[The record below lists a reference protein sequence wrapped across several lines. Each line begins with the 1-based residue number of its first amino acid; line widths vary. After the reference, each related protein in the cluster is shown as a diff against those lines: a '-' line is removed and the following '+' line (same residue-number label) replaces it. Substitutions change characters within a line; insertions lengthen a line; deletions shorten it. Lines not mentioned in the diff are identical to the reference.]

1 MANILIL
8 GGGFGGLVTAEKLA
22 SELGSEHQI
31 TLVSDSRRFIFYPAL
46 VRVALGGEE
55 AEDITFNLRTKLRDT
70 GVRFIEGE
78 VIRVNADKKSV
89 YVAKGDFTGDISYD
103 YLVIAV
109 GRRLA
114 TEKAPGFFEY
124 AHHLLSPKAA
134 LKFKKAVEDFH
145 GGNIVVG
152 MCPGARLPV
161 PVCETAF
168 ALASRFEKEISE
180 RKISVTVVFP
190 ESVKEAFG
198 GAEIYSEIEWAFAK
212 HDIKLVENFSVKE
225 ISDKRIISDGK
236 IAERYRQL
244 ITEVSGNP
252 DLWDENGIGHDL
264 LMLVPPFQGQRCF
277 RIPGAVDESGFIKV
291 NEMMQVEGLPQTYA
305 AGDCAALPGPKLG
318 QMAVCQAAVA
328 ARNIASEIRGEEPY
342 EVYYHEIDTIIDQ
355 DGEDSI
361 RLHYGIWDEQLY
373 RLQKGTLW
381 SWAKVIHDQYWQAK
395 HAQSF

>member
-22 SELGSEHQI
+22 SELGSDHQI

-46 VRVALGGEE
+46 VRVALNGENQD
-55 AEDITFNLRTKLRDT
+55 DITFDLRAKLRDI
-70 GVRFIEGE
+70 GVRFIQGE
-78 VIRVNADKKSV
+78 AIRVNADRKTV

-103 YLVIAV
+103 YLVFAV

-124 AHHLLSPKAA
+124 AHHLLSPTAA
-134 LKFKKAVEDFH
+134 LKFKKAVENFH
-145 GGNIVVG
+145 GGNIIIG

-168 ALASRFEKEISE
+168 ALASRFEKEISD
-180 RKISVTVVFP
+180 RKISVMVVLP
-190 ESVKEAFG
+190 ESVEEAFG
-198 GAEIYSEIEWAFAK
+198 GAKIYSEIEWAFTK

-225 ISDKRIISDGK
+225 ISDKRILSDEKISN
-236 IAERYRQL
+236 RYREL
-244 ITEVSGNP
+244 ITEVSGNA
-252 DLWDENGIGHDL
+252 DLWDENGIGYDL
-264 LMLVPPFQGQRCF
+264 LMLVPPFQGQRCL
-277 RIPGAVDESGFIKV
+277 RDTESADESGFIKV
-291 NEMMQVEGLPQTYA
+291 NEMMQVEGLPHAYA

-328 ARNIASEIRGEEPY
+328 ARNIAAEIRGEKPSEI
-342 EVYYHEIDTIIDQ
+342 YYHQIDTIIDQ
-355 DGEDSI
+355 GDEDSV

-381 SWAKVIHDQYWQAK
+381 SWAKVIHDRYWQAK
-395 HAQSF
+395 HA

>member
-1 MANILIL
+1 MANVLIL

-31 TLVSDSRRFIFYPAL
+31 TLVSDSGRFVFYPAL

-55 AEDITFNLRTKLRDT
+55 SEDITFNLRTKLRDI

-78 VIRVNADKKSV
+78 AIRVNADRKTV

-114 TEKAPGFFEY
+114 TEKAPGFFEH
-124 AHHLLSPKAA
+124 AHHLLSPTAA
-134 LKFKKAVEDFH
+134 LKFRKAVEDFH

-152 MCPGARLPV
+152 MCPGASLPV

-180 RKISVTVVFP
+180 RKISVMVLFP
-190 ESVKEAFG
+190 ESVREAFG
-198 GAEIYSEIEWAFAK
+198 GAEIYGEIEWAFSK

-225 ISDKRIISDGK
+225 ISDKRILSDGK
-236 IAERYRQL
+236 ISGRYRQL
-244 ITEVSGNP
+244 VTEVSGNA
-252 DLWDENGIGHDL
+252 DLWDENGIGYDL
-264 LMLVPPFQGQRCF
+264 LMLVPPFQGQRCI
-277 RIPGAVDESGFIKV
+277 RNPNAVDDSGFIKV
-291 NEMMQVEGLPQTYA
+291 NEMMQVEGLPETYSV
-305 AGDCAALPGPKLG
+305 GDCTALPGPKLG
-318 QMAVCQAAVA
+318 QMAVSQAAVA
-328 ARNIASEIRGEEPY
+328 AKNIAAEINGEKPS
-342 EVYYHEIDTIIDQ
+342 EVYYHEINTIIDQ
-355 DGEDSI
+355 EGEDSM
-361 RLHYGIWDEQLY
+361 RLHYGIWDDELY

-381 SWAKVIHDQYWQAK
+381 SWAKVIHDQYWQAR
-395 HAQSF
+395 HA

>member
-8 GGGFGGLVTAEKLA
+8 GGGFGGMVTAEKLA

-55 AEDITFNLRTKLRDT
+55 ADDIAFDLRAKLRKI

-78 VIRVNADKKSV
+78 AIRVNTDRKTV

-114 TEKAPGFFEY
+114 TEKSPGFYDY

-145 GGNIVVG
+145 RGNIVVG

-168 ALASRFEKEISE
+168 ALASRFEKEIAE
-180 RKISVTVVFP
+180 RKISVMVVFP
-190 ESVKEAFG
+190 ETVKEAFG
-198 GAEIYSEIEWAFAK
+198 GAEIYSEIEWAFDK
-212 HDIKLVENFSVKE
+212 HGIKLVENFPVKE
-225 ISDKRIISDGK
+225 ISDKRILSDEKISD
-236 IAERYRQL
+236 RYREL

-252 DLWDENGIGHDL
+252 DLWDENGIGYDL

-277 RIPGAVDESGFIKV
+277 RNSGAVDDSGFIKV
-291 NEMMQVEGLPQTYA
+291 NEMMQVEGLSATYA
-305 AGDCAALPGPKLG
+305 VGDCTALTGPKLG

-328 ARNIASEIRGEEPY
+328 ARNIASEIRGEKPY

-355 DGEDSI
+355 EGEDSI
-361 RLHYGIWDEQLY
+361 RLHYGIWDDELY

-381 SWAKVIHDQYWQAK
+381 SWAKIIHDQYWQAK
-395 HAQSF
+395 HA